1 MKSKIFFLFVACM
14 NIYSLEAQTTLQE
27 SFAYEGKLRTYRIYL
42 PANYIAGSV
51 RPVIFQFHGFSET
64 AASDQS
70 FSKWMPVADTAGF
83 LVVYPNGLKDPF
95 HSNNQYWNVG
105 WPWLPNT
112 NDVGFVSTLIDTV
125 NARHHIDLQR
135 VYASGMSN
143 GGFMAFLLGANLS
156 NKIAAVAAVSGGI
169 VPSVYD
175 TLVPKRP
182 IPTLSIHGTA
192 DNIVPYNGGGGMF
205 ASVHVDSVFT
215 FWGLHN
221 QCTPEVDTTYLP
233 NLASG
238 DGSTVVLFEFKNESC
253 LYDSRLY
260 RIVGGGHIDWPGS
273 SIPGNQD
280 MNACSEIWNFF
291 KTYTLPPVVSAEDP
305 HSDDAIS
312 ISLYPVPVLDEV
324 TISVNQVGDSRD
336 PILITIVNT
345 MGEVIQRGKINSGE
359 SAMIADMK
367 TNSPGMYFVVVTQGR
382 RQNVYKLLK
391 V

>member
-1 MKSKIFFLFVACM
+1 MKSLIFFLLVACM
-14 NIYSLEAQTTLQE
+14 NIYSVEAQMTLQE
-27 SFAYEGKLRTYRIYL
+27 SFVFEGKSRTYRIYF
-42 PANYIAGSV
+42 PANYIQGSV
-51 RPVIFQFHGFSET
+51 RPVIFHFHGYSQT
-64 AASDQS
+64 AANEQS

-83 LVVYPNGLKDPF
+83 LVVYPNGLMDPF

-105 WPWLPNT
+105 WSWLPKT
-112 NDVGFVSTLIDTV
+112 NDIGFVSALIDTV
-125 NARHHIDLQR
+125 HARHNTDTQR

-156 NKIAAVAAVSGGI
+156 NKIAAVASVSGGI

-182 IPTLSIHGTA
+182 IPTLAIHGTA
-192 DNIVPYNGGGGMF
+192 DNLVPYNGSGGMF
-205 ASVHVDSVFT
+205 ASVPVDSVFA

-233 NLASG
+233 NLATG

-260 RIVGGGHIDWPGS
+260 RIVGGGHVDWPGS
-273 SIPGNQD
+273 SVPGNQD
-280 MNACSEIWNFF
+280 INACSEIWNFF
-291 KTYTLPPVVSAEDP
+291 NTYTLDTVVSAEDP

-312 ISLYPVPVLDEV
+312 LSLYPVPVLDEV
-324 TISVNQVGDSRD
+324 TISLNQVGDFHD
-336 PILITIVNT
+336 PILVTIVNT

-359 SAMIADMK
+359 STITVNMK
-367 TNSPGMYFVVVTQGR
+367 TNTPGMYFVVVTQGR
-382 RQNVYKLLK
+382 RQTVYKLLK